1 MIFMA
6 RSTNFVCMKSVWKIA
21 ILVFIIIAC
30 NKWENTV
37 HDPNESADSVGDMV
51 IDDEFDWRT
60 SVNVAFY
67 ISNAKTG
74 IIKITSTDGTITY
87 HRGYYSGNTDTYYI
101 IVSLPQYV
109 ENVLVNGENVSVD
122 SNVIIYSMVDSST
135 QKSSSVLKASEYSLQ
150 FDGKNGYVDID
161 RAIISDYPFT
171 IAAWVK
177 TDGFADENEDMVIL
191 SLADPSKS
199 NRYFGIF
206 IGESEKGKA
215 CIRAR
220 NTSTKTVSG
229 NTVITNGKWHY
240 VVGVFASSTS
250 RILYVDGQLE
260 AFDDKKVYFSRDA
273 DLLTIGRWGD
283 SSPISYFNGNID
295 EVQVWNTALSNEEI
309 KNLSE
314 NLPTGEEATLK
325 AYYKMNTGSGSSI
338 FEEINKTYE
347 GKFNGGVTWSNESV
361 GSDGTGVGDE
371 DDTDGDG
378 IANIND
384 DFPDD
389 DSRTFINSF
398 PASGYGTLAFED
410 LWPAQ
415 GDYDFN
421 DLVVDYQFR
430 SITNS
435 ENYVAEI
442 QADFVVRAIG
452 ASFENGFGF
461 QFPNTTISSENITVT
476 GYSINNDYIT
486 LDNNGLENSQNKPTV
501 IVFDNAFDV
510 LPRPGG
516 ESGVNTDP
524 LGTFQVPLDTVKI
537 IITLEPGQYTENEIN
552 ISNFNPFMIVQMT
565 RGKEIH
571 LPDYAPTA
579 LVDQQYFN
587 TLHDDSNSVEGRY
600 YKNENNLPWC
610 INIYESF
617 AYPSEK
623 NEIVDAYLKFSIWAQ
638 NNGEEYPDWYL
649 DKEDYRN
656 ATLIY

>member
-1 MIFMA
+1 
-6 RSTNFVCMKSVWKIA
+6 MKSVWKIA

-37 HDPNESADSVGDMV
+37 NDPNESADSVGDMV

-67 ISNAKTG
+67 ISNAETG

-101 IVSLPQYV
+101 IVSLPQYI
-109 ENVLVNGENVSVD
+109 ENVLINGELVPVD

-150 FDGKNGYVDID
+150 FDGKNDYVDID
-161 RAIISDYPFT
+161 RSIISDYPFT

-220 NTSTKTVSG
+220 NTSTKTVYG
-229 NTVITNGKWHY
+229 NTVITDGKWHY
-240 VVGVFASSTS
+240 IVGVYASSTS
-250 RILYVDGQLE
+250 RKLYVDGQLE
-260 AFDDKKVYFSRDA
+260 AVDNRRVYFSSYA

-295 EVQVWNTALSNEEI
+295 EVQIWGTALADEEI

-314 NLPTGEEATLK
+314 NTPTGNEAALK
-325 AYYKMNTGSGSSI
+325 AYYKMNTGSGTSL
-338 FEEINKTYE
+338 FEEINKTSE

-389 DSRTFINSF
+389 DSRTFTNSF

-430 SITNS
+430 SITSS

-461 QFPNTTISSENITVT
+461 QFPNTTISSEDITVT
-476 GYSINNDYIT
+476 GYSINNGYIT
-486 LDNNGLENSQNKPTV
+486 LDNNGLESSQNKPTV

-600 YKNENNLPWC
+600 YKSENNLPWC

-656 ATLIY
+656 AILIY